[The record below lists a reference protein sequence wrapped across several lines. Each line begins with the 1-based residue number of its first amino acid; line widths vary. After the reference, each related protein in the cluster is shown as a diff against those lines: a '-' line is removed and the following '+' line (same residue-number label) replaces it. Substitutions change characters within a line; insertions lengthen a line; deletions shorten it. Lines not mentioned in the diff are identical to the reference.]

1 MTDTLYDLLKYQHKD
16 NLDVQMEL
24 VEEFL
29 IGRNKNL
36 LAKIEEIKSV
46 NRAIDEVVRFL
57 KDKP

>member
-1 MTDTLYDLLKYQHKD
+1 MTDTLYDLLKCQHKD

-29 IGRNKNL
+29 IGRNKKL

-57 KDKP
+57 KDK

>member
-1 MTDTLYDLLKYQHKD
+1 MTDTLYDLLKCQHKD
-16 NLDVQMEL
+16 NLDIQMEL

-29 IGRNKNL
+29 IGRNKKL

-57 KDKP
+57 KDKK